1 MTDTTILII
10 VSIIAAYFI
19 GSIPTSIWI
28 GKIFF
33 KKDIREIGS
42 GNAGATNSFR
52 AFGWKTGVFV
62 LLFDSFKGWAA
73 VMLAGI
79 LMKEAPFELIA
90 NVKTFSAV
98 AAVIGHIFPLYA
110 NFNGGKGVATLLGVG
125 VALFPWQ
132 ILIAVGVFL
141 IVFFCTKI
149 ISVSSISAGICF
161 PFIVWFLPCAKQ
173 PTLVM
178 LLFAITAA
186 LLIVITHKK
195 NIVRILNGEE
205 KKLILKKKDCS
216 E

>member
-1 MTDTTILII
+1 MADTTTLII
-10 VSIIAAYFI
+10 ISIIAAYFI
-19 GSIPTSIWI
+19 GSIPSSIWI

-33 KKDIREIGS
+33 KKDIREYGS

-52 AFGWKTGVFV
+52 IFGWKTGVFV

-73 VMLAGI
+73 VMLAGF
-79 LMKEAPFELIA
+79 LMKEAPYELIA
-90 NVKTFSAV
+90 NIKTFSAV

-110 NFNGGKGVATLLGVG
+110 KFNGGKGVATLLGVG

-141 IVFFCTKI
+141 LVFLITRI
-149 ISVSSISAGICF
+149 ISVSSLTAGICF
-161 PFIVWFLPCAKQ
+161 PFIVGFLPCAKQ
-173 PTLVM
+173 PTTIM
-178 LLFAITAA
+178 LLFSITAA
-186 LLIVITHKK
+186 LLIIITHKK

-205 KKLILKKKDCS
+205 KKLILKKKSCS